1 MHFPY
6 FQEKHNIIAVLSS
19 EHERM
24 VDVNTT
30 KQNPY
35 ASLQNDVIYNEVS

>member
-1 MHFPY
+1 
-6 FQEKHNIIAVLSS
+6 
-19 EHERM
+19 M

-35 ASLQNDVIYNEVS
+35 ASLQNDVIYNEVSWQYLTGT